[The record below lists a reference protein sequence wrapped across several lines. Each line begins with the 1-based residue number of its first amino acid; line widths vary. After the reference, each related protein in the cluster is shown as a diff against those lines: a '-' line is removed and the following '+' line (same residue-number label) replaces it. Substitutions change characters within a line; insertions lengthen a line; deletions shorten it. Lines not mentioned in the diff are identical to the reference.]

1 MLILI
6 VIVSQTQ
13 TQKNDIG
20 SYQHAKLESK
30 PNIFYSY
37 SYSQVKFLFLI
48 TDSRRGRVS
57 IAQR

>member
-1 MLILI
+1 MLIL
-6 VIVSQTQ
+6 IVSQTQ

-37 SYSQVKFLFLI
+37 SYSYSYSQIKILFLI
-48 TDSRRGRVS
+48 TYTRKVS
-57 IAQR
+57 IA

>member
-6 VIVSQTQ
+6 LIVSQTQ

-20 SYQHAKLESK
+20 SYQHAKLGSK

-37 SYSQVKFLFLI
+37 SYSQIKFLFLI
-48 TDSRRGRVS
+48 TYTRKVS
-57 IAQR
+57 IA